1 MSINDFLREKI
12 KELAFISP
20 EDSDSLLKSRSLD
33 SITVVDLAVMIEQQY
48 EVKIPFTEITEENF
62 ESISSIAEYLKSKG
76 ILS

>member
-48 EVKIPFTEITEENF
+48 KIKIPFTEITEENF
-62 ESISSIAEYLKSKG
+62 ESINSIAEFLKSKG